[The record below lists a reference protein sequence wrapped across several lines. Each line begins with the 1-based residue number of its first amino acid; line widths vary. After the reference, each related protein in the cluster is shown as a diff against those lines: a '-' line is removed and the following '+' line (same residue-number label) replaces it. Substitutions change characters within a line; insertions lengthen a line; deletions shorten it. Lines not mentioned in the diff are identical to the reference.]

1 MSDSLY
7 LIKVTCSC
15 EKSTFPE
22 KKCCEKIVLWKSNTF
37 KKVVAL
43 KKQHCVKTVRIRSY
57 SDPDFPESGLTTE
70 RLSPNAGKYGEEKLR
85 IGTLFTQRSSL
96 KK

>member
-7 LIKVTCSC
+7 LIKRTCCC

-57 SDPDFPESGLTTE
+57 SDPDFPEFGLNTE
-70 RLSPNAGKYGEEKLR
+70 RLSPNAGKYGE
-85 IGTLFTQRSSL
+85 
-96 KK
+96 